1 MGIKEIHTNKQ
12 TVLWGYI
19 ANFLSIASGL
29 ITLPLILKL
38 LSDEEIGVYYLFI
51 TITSFTALFDLGFS
65 PQISRNMS
73 YIYSGADGLKTEGYQ
88 YSTGSINYGLLKGL
102 ISISKSIYRKIALL
116 VFLCL
121 SFLGTIYIYSV
132 TKGSLSIYYIL
143 PVWLF
148 YIVGTTL
155 SMYYYYLTAFMEG
168 SGEVKTTKKIIVISK
183 AANILVICALLL
195 LEFRLWAV
203 VIGSFIYVA
212 IYTTLSKRA
221 FFSKELKDVLN
232 STMEDKS
239 RRKELFNAIWFNAK
253 KIAIIYL
260 AGFCITRFSVFL
272 SGLYLDL
279 KSVASLGLLLQFIS
293 LISCISENFFLVSQP
308 EIASLRVLG
317 KKEELIKVFSRTM
330 AIYMLLF
337 VAGSLFLMIFVP
349 KLLEIIRPNSILPP
363 SYVIGI
369 YCLVNLLERQHST
382 FAAFISTGN
391 KIPYLESS
399 VIAGI
404 FIILFSYISLKYTT
418 LGLIG
423 LATVQGFVQLVYANW
438 KWPYVALKELNIS
451 YAKFYGKGFVSLL
464 SIIKK

>member
-1 MGIKEIHTNKQ
+1 
-12 TVLWGYI
+12 
-19 ANFLSIASGL
+19 
-29 ITLPLILKL
+29 
-38 LSDEEIGVYYLFI
+38 
-51 TITSFTALFDLGFS
+51 
-65 PQISRNMS
+65 
-73 YIYSGADGLKTEGYQ
+73 
-88 YSTGSINYGLLKGL
+88 
-102 ISISKSIYRKIALL
+102 
-116 VFLCL
+116 
-121 SFLGTIYIYSV
+121 
-132 TKGSLSIYYIL
+132 
-143 PVWLF
+143 
-148 YIVGTTL
+148 
-155 SMYYYYLTAFMEG
+155 
-168 SGEVKTTKKIIVISK
+168 
-183 AANILVICALLL
+183 
-195 LEFRLWAV
+195 
-203 VIGSFIYVA
+203 
-212 IYTTLSKRA
+212 
-221 FFSKELKDVLN
+221 
-232 STMEDKS
+232 MEDKS

-363 SYVIGI
+363 FYVIGI